1 MQVLDVGCGTGTLL
15 RRIAPSF
22 GKAVGIEFNDGM
34 LGQAKSGLPE
44 EGCNI
49 ELHQGSGDALPFD
62 DASFHMVDHM
72 PLGPRGDGAQGHR
85 FIR

>member
-34 LGQAKSGLPE
+34 LGQAKAGLPK

-49 ELHQGSGDALPFD
+49 ELHQGSGDALPFE
-62 DASFHMVDHM
+62 DATFHMV
-72 PLGPRGDGAQGHR
+72 GRR
-85 FIR
+85 S